1 MPDCYG
7 YSKTTK
13 WHLNLTARE
22 LAVVLSARS
31 AGIRQSGQY
40 LRELLR
46 HDPYRRRWRRYG
58 SERER
63 DVHQV
68 AVAKVLARY
77 LQRDGGDTDYGQLSR
92 RVSRALRGEVL
103 SRETLGLFIAAF
115 EISEEHA
122 GSLWRQWRGAE
133 LARVVTGDLPSLSST
148 ANGQAPRFATAALHE
163 FHYLGPD
170 GHPLR
175 HRTLNS
181 IRALQDGLDQ
191 YRYGFDTSEVTVDR
205 IGGGTPGRPYRHSG
219 SIWACDI
226 ALARTL
232 PAGGEHSLEF
242 EITFRASA
250 APVEPCF
257 RRVAHER
264 FENVAIRVEFD
275 GGALPRRIWWTEWQ
289 DYRDPDPPVR
299 SRQLVTLDAEHAA
312 YHRLD
317 VLDRAAVGF
326 SWEF

>member
-1 MPDCYG
+1 M

-31 AGIRQSGQY
+31 AGIRQAGQY

-46 HDPYRRRWRRYG
+46 QDPYRRRWLRYG

-68 AVAKVLARY
+68 AVAKVLAGY
-77 LQRDGGDTDYGQLSR
+77 LRRSGADAEYAQLTR

-103 SRETLGLFIAAF
+103 SRETLGLFIGAF
-115 EISEEHA
+115 EISTEHA
-122 GSLWRQWRGAE
+122 AILWRQWRGAE
-133 LARVVTGDLPSLSST
+133 LARVVTGDLPSLSRT
-148 ANGQAPRFATAALHE
+148 ENGRQPRFSTIMLHE
-163 FHYLGPD
+163 FHYVGPD
-170 GHPLR
+170 GLPLR
-175 HRTLNS
+175 HRTLHA
-181 IRALQDGLDQ
+181 IRALQDGLDT
-191 YRYGFDTSEVTVDR
+191 YRYGFDTSEVTIDR
-205 IGGGTPGRPYRHSG
+205 IGGGAPGAPYQRSETV
-219 SIWACDI
+219 WAFDI

-232 PAGGEHSLEF
+232 PQGGEHSLEF
-242 EITFRASA
+242 EFTFHYPDG
-250 APVEPCF
+250 PVEPCF

-275 GGALPRRIWWTEWQ
+275 PGALPRQVWWTEWR
-289 DYRDPDPPVR
+289 DYRDPDPPVLR
-299 SRQLVTLDAEHAA
+299 RQPVTLDAEHAA

-317 VLDRAAVGF
+317 VMDRAVAGF
-326 SWEF
+326 AWEF